1 MCTPMASKLAR
12 SKATGLM
19 NPVSLF
25 VPWCVFMHI
34 LILIRGYFAAFPAK
48 LIWILQME
56 TISKLFSPARFSG
69 ECCFAYRHFKKILLK
84 GKGTKMISV
93 YNGRSAVFATEST
106 LLCVDYSISQ
116 QRVKIIQHYTTDDFV
131 ADTILQVTLS
141 AQELIFSKFSLP
153 FIAKCFI

>member
-1 MCTPMASKLAR
+1 
-12 SKATGLM
+12 
-19 NPVSLF
+19 
-25 VPWCVFMHI
+25 
-34 LILIRGYFAAFPAK
+34 
-48 LIWILQME
+48 ME

-106 LLCVDYSISQ
+106 IKTTLSRLQYFATKGKNVFY
-116 QRVKIIQHYTTDDFV
+116 IQHYTADDSV

-153 FIAKCFI
+153 L